1 MKIFLQILL
10 CFLLLSSLTF
20 PQGYKLIWSDEF
32 DSTSLDPSIWS
43 FETGNNGGWGNNEL
57 EYYTNRTQNCNVQN
71 GMLNFTAV
79 KESYSGYNYT
89 SARILTQNK
98 FSVKYGKIE
107 ARIKLPYGQG
117 IWPAFWMLGDD
128 INQVSWPGCGEI
140 DIMELIGGQGRDN
153 TVYGSAHWGG
163 DYSKSYSLS
172 SGIFANDFHIFDITW
187 DQKSIAWHVDGITYN
202 TLDITPAALSA
213 FQKSFFIIFNLAV
226 GGNWP
231 GNPDNTSVFPE
242 TMQVDYVRVYQDTSS
257 LPSVSI
263 ISPQNNSA
271 FAANTNIILTANAS
285 IPNGSIAKVDFYQDA
300 VKIGETFVSPYQM
313 NWNNVLAGNYR
324 ITAVAYSNN
333 GSNTT
338 SGIINVNVGSNA
350 VTSPYGGTPAP
361 VPGTIEAENFDLG
374 GQNNAYYDSDTPNDG
389 GQYRPSEGVDIE
401 TCTDVGGGYDVGWT
415 ANNEWIKYTISVKD
429 SGTYQI
435 SARVSSNSTT
445 GSMHFEIDGNDV
457 TGTINVPNT
466 GGWQTW
472 SSVLSKNFI
481 LTSGIHQVKFFIN
494 TSGFNVNKFDI
505 YPPDAK
511 PSINFIYP
519 EGGEQFAPDSI
530 VEVKWNSLQVGTV
543 NIGFSTN
550 GGTFWL
556 SVQNGVDAGFGV
568 YRWKVPK
575 VISANCKLII
585 MDKDNTSLFDTSKA
599 VFSVGTINS
608 VGNNSETSKSFSL
621 GQNYPNPFNPLT
633 IINYQVP
640 GSDLVNIS
648 VYNLLGKTISTLVN
662 EVKTPGEYRT
672 VWNGK
677 DINGNDV
684 PSGIYFYSIRAGNL
698 VQVKKMVLLK

>member
-1 MKIFLQILL
+1 
-10 CFLLLSSLTF
+10 
-20 PQGYKLIWSDEF
+20 
-32 DSTSLDPSIWS
+32 
-43 FETGNNGGWGNNEL
+43 
-57 EYYTNRTQNCNVQN
+57 
-71 GMLNFTAV
+71 
-79 KESYSGYNYT
+79 
-89 SARILTQNK
+89 
-98 FSVKYGKIE
+98 
-107 ARIKLPYGQG
+107 
-117 IWPAFWMLGDD
+117 
-128 INQVSWPGCGEI
+128 
-140 DIMELIGGQGRDN
+140 
-153 TVYGSAHWGG
+153 
-163 DYSKSYSLS
+163 
-172 SGIFANDFHIFDITW
+172 
-187 DQKSIAWHVDGITYN
+187 
-202 TLDITPAALSA
+202 
-213 FQKSFFIIFNLAV
+213 V

>member
-57 EYYTNRTQNCNVQN
+57 EYYTNRTQNCNVKN

-79 KESYSGYNYT
+79 KERYSGYNYT

-202 TLDITPAALSA
+202 TLDTTPAALGA

-231 GNPDNTSVFPE
+231 GNPDNTSVFPQ

>member
-1 MKIFLQILL
+1 MKIFFQILL

-98 FSVKYGKIE
+98 FSVKFGKIE

-153 TVYGSAHWGG
+153 TVYGSAHWGS

-172 SGIFANDFHIFDITW
+172 SGIFFNDFHIFDITW
-187 DQKSIAWHVDGITYN
+187 DQKSIVWHVDGITYN
-202 TLDITPAALSA
+202 TLDITPSALSA

-231 GNPDNTSVFPE
+231 GNPDNTSVFPQ

-263 ISPQNNSA
+263 ITPQNNSA

-285 IPNGSIAKVDFYQDA
+285 IPNGSISKVDFYQDA
-300 VKIGETFVSPYQM
+300 VKIGETFVSPYQIS
-313 NWNNVLAGNYR
+313 WNNVLAGNYR

-338 SGIINVNVGSNA
+338 SGIINVNIGSNA

-389 GQYRPSEGVDIE
+389 GQYRLSEGVDIE

-415 ANNEWIKYTISVKD
+415 ANNEWMKYTIAVKD

-481 LTSGIHQVKFFIN
+481 LTSGIHQIKFFIN

-505 YPPDAK
+505 YPPNAK

-519 EGGEQFAPDSI
+519 EGGEQFSPDSI

-543 NIGFSTN
+543 NIGLSTN
-550 GGTFWL
+550 GGTFWS

-568 YRWKVPK
+568 YRWIVPK

-621 GQNYPNPFNPLT
+621 GQNYPNPFNPST
-633 IINYQVP
+633 IINYHAP

-648 VYNLLGKTISTLVN
+648 VYNLLGKTINTLVN

>member
-202 TLDITPAALSA
+202 TLDTTPAALGA

-466 GGWQTW
+466 CGWQTW